1 MKRTLFLLVTII
13 FAISIEAQQI
23 KQDVISSAGGYN
35 VSGDGTLSIS
45 WTLGETITPTFVSS
59 DGSLIL
65 THGFQQKIVVTTIDE
80 NLDNHVNVTIYPN
93 PASEIVNI
101 QFEDPTN
108 SEIEVS
114 LMDGQGRLVM
124 TNYIGVSETSKMINV
139 QYLPSGLY
147 YLKLSSGKL
156 VNIYKIVKL

>member
-1 MKRTLFLLVTII
+1 MLMLQ
-13 FAISIEAQQI
+13 SIQI
-23 KQDVISSAGGYN
+23 RPVK
-35 VSGDGTLSIS
+35 
-45 WTLGETITPTFVSS
+45 
-59 DGSLIL
+59 
-65 THGFQQKIVVTTIDE
+65 
-80 NLDNHVNVTIYPN
+80 
-93 PASEIVNI
+93 IVNI